1 MKKMLTL
8 KYFLLQNAQD
18 VSDTEQQLS
27 RYQVVYRLIREK
39 NHIFPSL
46 GTETSTTQAARC

>member
-8 KYFLLQNAQD
+8 KYFLPQNEQD

-27 RYQVVYRLIREK
+27 RYQVDYRLIREK
-39 NHIFPSL
+39 NHIFPRL
-46 GTETSTTQAARC
+46 GTETSTTQAAPC